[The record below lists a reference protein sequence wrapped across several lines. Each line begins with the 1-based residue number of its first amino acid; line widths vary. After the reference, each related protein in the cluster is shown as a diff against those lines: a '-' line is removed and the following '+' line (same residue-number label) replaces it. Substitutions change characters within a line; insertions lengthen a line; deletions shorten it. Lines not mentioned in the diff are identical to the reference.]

1 VTAPEQVITWWRD
14 GERALRAAVD
24 AIPDSNLAGASL
36 LPGWPRRTLLAH
48 VTCNADALV
57 NLLTWAR
64 TGVETPMYA
73 SPQARDAQIEQAAAL
88 AAAELRSEFRA
99 SQTRLATALEH
110 MPAAAWQ
117 AQVRTAHGRQ
127 VPASEVPWMRV
138 REAWVHAADF
148 GGPMTFAD
156 IPPAVAGALVG
167 DIAALWRG
175 RGDSAG
181 VTFVAADTGQRW
193 GEGPQ
198 VVSAPLTDL
207 LAWMTGRGGKT
218 AVRSA
223 GPPSGPPR
231 WL

>member
-1 VTAPEQVITWWRD
+1 VTAPEPAITWWRD
-14 GERALRAAVD
+14 GERVLRAAAG
-24 AIPDSNLAGASL
+24 AIPDSDLNGPSL

-88 AAAELRSEFRA
+88 PAAELRSEFAA
-99 SQTRLATALEH
+99 SQTRLAAAMEH

-117 AQVRTAHGRQ
+117 AQVRTAHGRH
-127 VPASEVPWMRV
+127 VPASEVPWMRA

-156 IPPAVAGALVG
+156 IPPAVAGALIG
-167 DIAALWRG
+167 DITALWRS
-175 RGDSAG
+175 RGDITG
-181 VTFVAADTGQRW
+181 VTFAAADTGQRW
-193 GEGPQ
+193 GDGPQ

-207 LAWMTGRGGKT
+207 LAWMTGRGGKA

-223 GPPSGPPR
+223 VPPSRPPR

>member
-1 VTAPEQVITWWRD
+1 VTAPGQAITWWRD
-14 GERALRAAVD
+14 GERALRAAAG
-24 AIPDSNLAGASL
+24 AIPDSDLAGPSL

-73 SPQARDAQIEQAAAL
+73 SPQARDAEIEQAAAL
-88 AAAELRSEFRA
+88 PGAELRSQFRA
-99 SQTRLATALEH
+99 SQARLATAVEH

-127 VPASEVPWMRV
+127 VPAAEVPWMRA

-156 IPPAVAGALVG
+156 IPPAVAGALIG
-167 DIAALWRG
+167 DIAALWRT
-175 RGDSAG
+175 RGDITG
-181 VTFVAADTGQRW
+181 VTFAATDTGQHW
-193 GEGPQ
+193 GDGPR
-198 VVSAPLTDL
+198 VVSAPLTEL
-207 LAWMTGRGGKT
+207 LAWMAGRGGT
-218 AVRSA
+218 AVARSA
-223 GPPSGPPR
+223 GPPAGPPR